1 MLKLLKVQ
9 YGLSNTALI
18 ELNFKDELTI
28 LAKLKK
34 SHINQ
39 KHRAAAIKIQATAKM
54 YMIRKRYIALM
65 TLRK

>member
-18 ELNFKDELTI
+18 DLNFKDEFTI

-34 SHINQ
+34 SHI
-39 KHRAAAIKIQATAKM
+39 H
-54 YMIRKRYIALM
+54 
-65 TLRK
+65 